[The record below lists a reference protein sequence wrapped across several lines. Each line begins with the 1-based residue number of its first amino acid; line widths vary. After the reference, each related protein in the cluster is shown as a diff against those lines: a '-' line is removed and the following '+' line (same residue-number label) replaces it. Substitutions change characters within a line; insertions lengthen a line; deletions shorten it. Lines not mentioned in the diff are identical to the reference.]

1 MSDPSRAITARFARA
16 PRVNYVFQLVAK
28 LGNRFGRDTAAAYKQ
43 AQRLTVAWMQ
53 QRCPRAFPEGAAIG
67 EPFDIELPGQ
77 RFAATGIP
85 DLWAA
90 RLEHPDNK
98 IGGRTWSV
106 EVTLSA
112 KNAIVQFGIRMFCS
126 SIGESGPIERTKP
139 KIVGDVVR
147 EIGLTEVRQINGRP
161 WSLQSE
167 SDLGVFE
174 SVLLDPE
181 RQLPVILLTEVDPA
195 RIPFRVPRYLLD
207 PDALAQR
214 TLGVAYV
221 VTMPSGL
228 GFRWTDNVGKE
239 WSAFQGAVRTYRA
252 GLSFEQDDPHKHP
265 LTLPERIVC
274 WTEDGGWEKAYTDFL
289 VQQAFV
295 QSVLGSN
302 WRKQCLTFSEV
313 RAKSL
318 ELARNEAKSDLELR
332 QLYEAEIAN
341 IKQEMKGLEEYVT
354 YCDSEL
360 EKYRQEIESQKRRAF
375 DVRQENDRLRAF
387 VSATGRDA
395 DSEIV
400 IPDELDDLQ
409 EWVQRNLSG
418 RLSLHPRAVRAAKKS
433 PYEDVPLVYRSLL
446 LLADEYREMR
456 LNRLQKE
463 DFEARLTEMGLEFER
478 SITRERAGE
487 QGDTYFVEY
496 PAGSGRKAFLEYH
509 LRKGTTKDD
518 RYSLRIYFFWD
529 AEEQQVVVGS
539 LPGHLETRAS

>member
-1 MSDPSRAITARFARA
+1 M
-16 PRVNYVFQLVAK
+16 
-28 LGNRFGRDTAAAYKQ
+28 
-43 AQRLTVAWMQ
+43 QR
-53 QRCPRAFPEGAAIG
+53 RCPRPLPQGTALG

-85 DLWAA
+85 GLWAA
-90 RLEHPDNK
+90 KLEHPDDK
-98 IGGRTWSV
+98 VGGRTWSA
-106 EVTLSA
+106 EVTLAA
-112 KNAIVQFGIRMFCS
+112 KNEIVEFGIRTFCS
-126 SIGESGPIERTKP
+126 SIGEWAPVERTRP
-139 KIVGDVVR
+139 RIVGDVVR
-147 EIGLTEVRQINGRP
+147 EIGLTEARQVDGRP

-167 SDLGVFE
+167 SDLAVFE

-195 RIPFRVPRYLLD
+195 RVPFKVPRFLLD

-214 TLGVAYV
+214 ALGVAHV

-228 GFRWTDNVGKE
+228 SFRWTYNVGKE

-252 GLSFEQDDPHKHP
+252 GLSFERDDPHNHP

-274 WTEDGGWEKAYTDFL
+274 WTEDGDWAKAYTDFL

-295 QSVLGSN
+295 QAVLGSN
-302 WRKQCLTFSEV
+302 WHKRCLTFSEV
-313 RAKSL
+313 RAKRL

-332 QLYEAEIAN
+332 QLYELETANLQEEI
-341 IKQEMKGLEEYVT
+341 KERDEYVA

-360 EKYRQEIESQKRRAF
+360 EKYRQELENHKRRAF
-375 DVRQENDRLRAF
+375 GVTQENDRLRALI
-387 VSATGRDA
+387 SAAGRDA

-409 EWVQRNLSG
+409 DWVQRYLSG
-418 RLSLHPRAVRAAKKS
+418 RLALHPRAVRAAKKS
-433 PYEDVPLVYRSLL
+433 PYEDVPLVYKSLL
-446 LLADEYREMR
+446 LLGNAYREMR

-463 DFEARLTEMGLEFER
+463 DFDAKLAGLGLECER

-496 PAGSGRKAFLEYH
+496 PVGSGRRPLLEYH
-509 LRKGTTKDD
+509 LGKGGTKDD
-518 RYSLRIYFFWD
+518 RYCLRIYFFWD
-529 AEEQQVVVGS
+529 AEEQQVVIGS
-539 LPGHLETRAS
+539 LPAHLETRAT